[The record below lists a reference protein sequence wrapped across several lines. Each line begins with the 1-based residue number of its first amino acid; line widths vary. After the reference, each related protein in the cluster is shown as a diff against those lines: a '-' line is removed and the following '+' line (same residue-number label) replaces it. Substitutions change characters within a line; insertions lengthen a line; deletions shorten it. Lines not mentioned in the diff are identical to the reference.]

1 MIRSTQTHEAELI
14 TLHISHTDERV
25 LESSAIARVTRV
37 SSDVYPAEPSQQGMV
52 KQRLALLLR
61 QGKRLPSDRR
71 IIFDM
76 RRLAPWDD
84 HCCNYTAVHPKED
97 MAEQFQVADMRW
109 VETSR
114 EDDDAIDPVLAKLR
128 ASVEALRAGKDGILA
143 CAVLEALDLRML
155 NVHGQVRLCEL
166 RSVF

>member
-1 MIRSTQTHEAELI
+1 V
-14 TLHISHTDERV
+14 RV
-25 LESSAIARVTRV
+25 LESSAIARATRV

-52 KQRLALLLR
+52 KRKQRLALLLR

-109 VETSR
+109 IETSR
-114 EDDDAIDPVLAKLR
+114 EDDDAIDPVLA
-128 ASVEALRAGKDGILA
+128 
-143 CAVLEALDLRML
+143 
-155 NVHGQVRLCEL
+155 
-166 RSVF
+166 